1 MPATGTALDS
11 APAILST
18 VNRCYLKMRNCDLP
32 VLAVDLGGT
41 KILTALVS
49 RNGGIIARGHCLT
62 LADEGPTPVI
72 ERLLSAIDSILRLE
86 SLRPSNLDSISIA
99 AAGAVDLEQ
108 GLVTLSPNL
117 PGWHDVPLG
126 EVVRERYGVR
136 VFLVNDAS
144 AAALG
149 EHRFGSGKGVKN
161 LVFLAIGT
169 GIGGGIIINGELY
182 QGASG
187 SAGEIGHMTID
198 LNGRRCTCGNIG
210 CLETLV
216 SGTAIARE
224 ARRRIG
230 QGEKSTL
237 TDIVAGKIDNITAEK
252 VGVAACDGD
261 ALSLDVI
268 AEAGAY
274 LGIGMVNLVNIFNPE
289 MIIVGG
295 GVAKLGE
302 LLLEPARQVV
312 RERAFPVSAQ
322 AVRVVTARLGEEAG
336 IHGAAIFARERG
348 I

>member
-1 MPATGTALDS
+1 
-11 APAILST
+11 
-18 VNRCYLKMRNCDLP
+18 MRNCDLP
-32 VLAVDLGGT
+32 VLAIDLGGT

-49 RNGGIIARGHCLT
+49 NKGEIIVRERCLT

-72 ERLLSAIDSILRLE
+72 ERLLSAMDSILRLE
-86 SLRPSNLDSISIA
+86 SLKPSNLDSISIA
-99 AAGAVDLEQ
+99 AAGAVDLEK

-126 EVVRERYGVR
+126 EVVRKRYGVK

-169 GIGGGIIINGELY
+169 GIGGGIIINGELH
-182 QGASG
+182 QGISG

-198 LNGRRCTCGNIG
+198 LNGRHCACGNVG

-216 SGTAIARE
+216 SGRAIAGE
-224 ARRRIG
+224 AKRRLD

-237 TDIVAGKIDNITAEK
+237 ADIMAGKTDEITAEK
-252 VGVAACDGD
+252 VGVAARDGD
-261 ALSLDVI
+261 SLALDIITKTGACLG
-268 AEAGAY
+268 AG
-274 LGIGMVNLVNIFNPE
+274 LVNLVNIFNPE
-289 MIIVGG
+289 MIVIGG

-312 RERAFPVSAQ
+312 REKAFPMSAQ
-322 AVRVVTARLGEEAG
+322 AVRIVTARLGEEAG
-336 IHGAAIFARERG
+336 IYGAAIFAREQG